1 MTERAE
7 GRCEYCLMPQSVS
20 AFEHKP
26 DHIISIQHGGKT
38 KADNLALACLRC
50 NRRKGPN
57 VGSFDPQTGALVPF
71 FNPRSQ
77 MWQEHIQLDGAIIQP
92 LTPEARVTVKIL
104 QLNNEQRV
112 EERERL
118 IALGLY

>member
-1 MTERAE
+1 M
-7 GRCEYCLMPQSVS
+7 S
-20 AFEHKP
+20 AHSTLK
-26 DHIISIQHGGKT
+26 
-38 KADNLALACLRC
+38 LAL
-50 NRRKGPN
+50 
-57 VGSFDPQTGALVPF
+57 VGSI

-77 MWQEHIQLDGAIIQP
+77 MWQEHFQLDGAIIQP

>member
-1 MTERAE
+1 
-7 GRCEYCLMPQSVS
+7 
-20 AFEHKP
+20 
-26 DHIISIQHGGKT
+26 
-38 KADNLALACLRC
+38 LRC

-57 VGSFDPQTGALVPF
+57 VGSFDPETGLLVPF

-77 MWQEHIQLDGAIIQP
+77 SWKKRFRLDGAIIQP

-118 IALGLY
+118 IALGLYR